1 MKNIKFQYYNK
12 GVADE
17 HSSSPLGWVTLGR
30 FIEKTKNPPQH
41 IKDVIA
47 QIHQAAVEGKKQLK
61 SELKKNYLYPVTP
74 CVHIRERRRYDNIIS
89 FTGLVVLDFDKLPGD
104 HYTTEFKQFLFDEF
118 KPIIACWLSPSKL
131 GVKALIRIPVVKTV
145 DEYKAYFY
153 GIGVEME
160 QFNGWDGANQNPV
173 LPLFQSYDP
182 DMLIRENPDTWIKR
196 GMKQN
201 SFNYQKTTVPVQ
213 IKRVV
218 ANDHN
223 KERILKMIHSGL
235 DKIIDN
241 GHPQLRGLCIA
252 IGGYVTSGY
261 ISEHEALQEINS
273 LIEVHPYL
281 RKDVKNY
288 QKTAR
293 WGISEGMRKPL
304 TL

>member
-1 MKNIKFQYYNK
+1 
-12 GVADE
+12 
-17 HSSSPLGWVTLGR
+17 
-30 FIEKTKNPPQH
+30 
-41 IKDVIA
+41 
-47 QIHQAAVEGKKQLK
+47 
-61 SELKKNYLYPVTP
+61 
-74 CVHIRERRRYDNIIS
+74 
-89 FTGLVVLDFDKLPGD
+89 
-104 HYTTEFKQFLFDEF
+104 
-118 KPIIACWLSPSKL
+118 
-131 GVKALIRIPVVKTV
+131 
-145 DEYKAYFY
+145 
-153 GIGVEME
+153 ME
-160 QFNGWDGANQNPV
+160 QFNGWDGSNQNPV

-182 DMLIRENPDTWIKR
+182 DMLVRENPDTWTKR

-201 SFNYQKTTVPVQ
+201 SFDYQTTTAPVQ
-213 IKRVV
+213 VKRVV

-223 KERILKMIHSGL
+223 KERILKMIYSGL

-252 IGGYVTSGY
+252 IGGYVASGY

-281 RKDVKNY
+281 RKDIKNY